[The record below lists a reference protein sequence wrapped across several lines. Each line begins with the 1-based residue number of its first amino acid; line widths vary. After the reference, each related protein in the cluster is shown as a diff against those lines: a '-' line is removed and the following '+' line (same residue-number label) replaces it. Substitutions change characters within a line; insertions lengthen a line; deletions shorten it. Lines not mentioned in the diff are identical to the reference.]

1 MTLLELDNEILL
13 VDHLIEDHSALF
25 EKTIRE
31 VDWDHSMK
39 ARKTASFGVPYDYS
53 NMSYEQVEIPGFLEE
68 LIPLIASKI
77 GFTPNNCLINYYYE
91 ETSSMGF
98 HSDMIDFLDE
108 HTGICIVSLGNPR
121 ILRFRNKENK
131 EITRDFVLNPGS
143 LFLMSQE
150 VQKHWDHA
158 VRKSSGPDPER
169 ISLTFRRIV
178 KQE

>member
-1 MTLLELDNEILL
+1 MTLPELDSEILL
-13 VDHLIEDHSALF
+13 VDHLIEDHTALF

-31 VDWDHSMK
+31 VEWDHSMK

-108 HTGICIVSLGNPR
+108 NTGICIVSLGNPR

-131 EITRDFVLNPGS
+131 QLTTDFVLSPGS

-150 VQKHWDHA
+150 VQKHWDHSI
-158 VRKSSGPDPER
+158 RKSSVPDSER
-169 ISLTFRRIV
+169 ISLTFRRIL
-178 KQE
+178 